1 MAVKSIVQIDVDDA
15 KFKAFNELFQKYNAQ
30 LGKMPEMWANIG
42 KETEGAGSEFQVVT
56 AALLANNE
64 MMLKLVDAQHKVTLE
79 SEKTAGAW
87 EHTVGYTHKVL
98 DNIRSATGFLLKW
111 GAIGGA
117 LSALGT
123 IGGFFGMDRL
133 AEGVASSRRS
143 ALGLGVSYGQ
153 QQAVNTAFGRF
164 LDSPSSVLGRIAQ
177 GVYNIGSPERQG
189 LVGLGISQQ
198 FLARADPAQVM
209 VEVLRRVPAIF
220 GNVAP
225 GQIGT
230 IAQGRGIGNILSTE
244 QILTILRSRA
254 ELEPQIRAYGGLA
267 GGLDIAQETQKKYSD
282 LLQTLDAAE
291 KGIYKTFVV
300 QLAGLSPGVGR
311 LATSFQHAIDAFLGS
326 TTVKHWIDV
335 LGKDLEWFAGKIDS
349 PEFKDGV
356 EGVIS
361 GLGAVGAALAKFLGW
376 FGGKTTTATTSE
388 PSPHPRLFHGA
399 LLGGIFGEDK
409 VGWWTA
415 ERKQHAVDYLMQN
428 AGLPEL
434 GAKALVARWASVKS
448 TEGGPFAVN
457 PKSGAI
463 GIEQAL
469 GARKQGIVL
478 GDFEGQLK
486 HAADE
491 LKTSESSAYQ
501 ILMRAKTPEQAAIGA
516 SQFERAEGY
525 DWRTGRDAWVN
536 KTIDAI
542 RTMAPS
548 KPREN
553 QPPTITSFPQ
563 GQGYGGG
570 PQSQIYMPTPRI
582 VVVVREAPGTNTS
595 VTGESMRFG

>member
-1 MAVKSIVQIDVDDA
+1 MCSRG
-15 KFKAFNELFQKYNAQ
+15 Q
-30 LGKMPEMWANIG
+30 L
-42 KETEGAGSEFQVVT
+42 
-56 AALLANNE
+56 
-64 MMLKLVDAQHKVTLE
+64 
-79 SEKTAGAW
+79 
-87 EHTVGYTHKVL
+87 
-98 DNIRSATGFLLKW
+98 
-111 GAIGGA
+111 
-117 LSALGT
+117 
-123 IGGFFGMDRL
+123 
-133 AEGVASSRRS
+133 
-143 ALGLGVSYGQ
+143 
-153 QQAVNTAFGRF
+153 
-164 LDSPSSVLGRIAQ
+164 
-177 GVYNIGSPERQG
+177 
-189 LVGLGISQQ
+189 
-198 FLARADPAQVM
+198 
-209 VEVLRRVPAIF
+209 
-220 GNVAP
+220 
-225 GQIGT
+225 GT
-230 IAQGRGIGNILSTE
+230 IAQMRNITSILSIE
-244 QILTILRSRA
+244 DIKAILRSTGDIG
-254 ELEPQIRAYGGLA
+254 PQIGFFRRLSGD
-267 GGLDIAQETQKKYSD
+267 LDVPRKTQDEYAK

-291 KGIYKTFVV
+291 KEINKIFVV
-300 QLAGLSPGVGR
+300 QLAGLAPAVGH
-311 LATSFQHAIDAFLGS
+311 LATGFEHVVEAFLGS
-326 TTVKHWIDV
+326 DTVKGWITI
-335 LGKDLEWFAGKIDS
+335 LGKNLDWLAGEFDK

-356 EGVIS
+356 ESVIS

-376 FGGKTTTATTSE
+376 FGGKTIPATSSQ
-388 PSPHPRLFHGA
+388 PNNPHPRLFHGA

-434 GAKALVARWASVKS
+434 GAKALVARWASVES

-501 ILMRAKTPEQAAIGA
+501 ILMKAKTPEQAAIGA

-542 RTMAPS
+542 RMMAPA

-553 QPPTITSFPQ
+553 QPPTITSFPE

-570 PQSQIYMPTPRI
+570 KQSQIYKPFPTVN
-582 VVVVREAPGTNTS
+582 VVTS
-595 VTGESMRFG
+595 VPLRGIMYIRLWNLHVSERDIR